1 MRTRLKGIPV
11 TTSNQRLG
19 WNDVGLL
26 ATILIWAA
34 NMPIVK
40 NAFSEIAPTAFN
52 SVRFL
57 FTPVLMLTIVFLL
70 ERSLRIERSL
80 WRDALLLGLIGNTGY
95 QIFFMEG
102 LNLTSAASASLL
114 VATTPIWVALISQ
127 LRGWDQISRIG
138 WGGIALSFVG
148 VFIVLFDGE
157 TMSSAA
163 MRGDI
168 YVLIA
173 AACWAYYTIGARA
186 LLAQYSALRVTAI
199 TLSIGSIPLI
209 FIGIPQLSQVVWS
222 SLTWVSWA
230 SMAYSVIFSIAIA
243 YILWYNGVVKVGPTR
258 TGIYASLLPA
268 CGVISAYLILGDPI
282 TLRDI
287 IGTTAIVGGLLLTRR
302 G

>member
-1 MRTRLKGIPV
+1 MSTPH
-11 TTSNQRLG
+11 QRLG

-26 ATILIWAA
+26 ATIFIWAA

-40 NAFSEIAPTAFN
+40 HAFDEIAPAAFN
-52 SVRFL
+52 SARFL
-57 FTPVLMLTIVFLL
+57 FIPALLLTIVFIR
-70 ERSLRIERSL
+70 ERSLRIERRL
-80 WRDALLLGLIGNTGY
+80 WRDAILLGLIGNSGY
-95 QIFFMEG
+95 QLFFIEG

-114 VATTPIWVALISQ
+114 VATTPIWVALVSQ
-127 LRGWDQISRIG
+127 LRGWDRLSRIG

-157 TMSSAA
+157 TMSEAA
-163 MRGDI
+163 LRGDI
-168 YVLIA
+168 YILIA
-173 AACWAYYTIGARA
+173 AACWAYYTMGARA
-186 LLAQYSALRVTAI
+186 MLATYSSLRVTAV
-199 TLSIGSIPLI
+199 TLSIGSIPVIIL
-209 FIGIPQLSQVVWS
+209 GLPQISQVAWGNLS
-222 SLTWVSWA
+222 WVSWA

-282 TLRDI
+282 TTRDI

>member
-1 MRTRLKGIPV
+1 M
-11 TTSNQRLG
+11 TTPNQRLG

-40 NAFSEIAPTAFN
+40 HAFAEIAPAAFN
-52 SVRFL
+52 SARFL
-57 FTPVLMLTIVFLL
+57 FIPVLMLTIVFIR
-70 ERSLRIERSL
+70 ERSLRIERRL
-80 WRDALLLGLIGNTGY
+80 WRDAILLGLIGNSGY
-95 QIFFMEG
+95 QLFFMEG

-127 LRGWDQISRIG
+127 IRGWERLSRIG

-148 VFIVLFDGE
+148 VFIVLFNGE
-157 TMSSAA
+157 AMSDAA
-163 MRGDI
+163 LRGDI
-168 YVLIA
+168 YILIA
-173 AACWAYYTIGARA
+173 AACWAYYTMGARA
-186 LLAQYSALRVTAI
+186 MLATYSSLRVTAV
-199 TLSIGSIPLI
+199 TLSIGSIPVIML
-209 FIGIPQLSQVVWS
+209 GLPQISQVAWT
-222 SLTWVSWA
+222 SLSWVSWA

-243 YILWYNGVVKVGPTR
+243 YILWYNGVIKVGPTR

-282 TLRDI
+282 TTRDI